1 MQGVHESSG
10 VSSDYLRLEALI
22 QKVVS
27 PYLGTHG
34 LFSLDGS
41 SCLLGTIQ
49 VTSFWV
55 TSRTTHDNRKSPLV
69 SSAETRL
76 QRSCSPTAKNPVVR
90 SKSYNVPLLT
100 PVVEND
106 PDGGGS
112 GGGAV
117 GIRRHSVC
125 EMTSC
130 VEEGAPPAEVTA
142 GGGGGGG
149 NQSSASGGRPITEL
163 EGVIRSVP
171 RKFTIG

>member
-10 VSSDYLRLEALI
+10 VSGDYLRLEALI

-34 LFSLDGS
+34 LFCRDGSSGSHCS
-41 SCLLGTIQ
+41 SCLLGTTE
-49 VTSFWV
+49 VTPHVLGHV
-55 TSRTTHDNRKSPLV
+55 TRDHLSSP
-69 SSAETRL
+69 ACHPTETCL
-76 QRSCSPTAKNPVVR
+76 QRSCSPAAKNTVVR

-106 PDGGGS
+106 PDGGGC
-112 GGGAV
+112 GGAM

-130 VEEGAPPAEVTA
+130 VEESTAPAETTA
-142 GGGGGGG
+142 GG
-149 NQSSASGGRPITEL
+149 NSTNESSAPHSGGQPIREL
-163 EGVIRSVP
+163 ERGFLSVP
-171 RKFTIG
+171 